1 MLSNDAFKLLK
12 WLEQHDQ
19 WMTSNE
25 IKKDC
30 KFFDDR
36 SFKALI
42 DEKVL
47 VTQLAEDG
55 GNWAKYRIK
64 DAGKAYLEGA
74 RYARSSNVREWIS
87 FGLSVA
93 AIVISIVA
101 LLMQEGIL

>member
-1 MLSNDAFKLLK
+1 MLSNDAVKLLK

-19 WMTSNE
+19 WMTQNE
-25 IKKDC
+25 IKRDC
-30 KFFDDR
+30 KGFDDR
-36 SFKALI
+36 SFKALM

-47 VTQLAEDG
+47 AAHFVEDG
-55 GNWAKYRIK
+55 DNWAKYRIK
-64 DAGKAYLEGA
+64 DTGKAYLEGA